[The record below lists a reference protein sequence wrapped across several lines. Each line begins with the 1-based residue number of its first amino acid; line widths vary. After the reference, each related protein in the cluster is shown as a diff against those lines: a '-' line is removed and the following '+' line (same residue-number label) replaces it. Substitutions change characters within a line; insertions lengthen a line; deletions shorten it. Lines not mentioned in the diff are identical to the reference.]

1 MIVSSKTV
9 RKTNSPGAKPSIA
22 PSNSTVVAVR
32 FIYPTCVMSQSGI
45 LSLSSKSHGY
55 SSHVIGVSTT
65 FMVTNSP
72 GESGFFVSGH
82 RTETFQRAVFLLSH
96 QFQDLYGLVNHLSHN
111 NDISFR
117 YGLIYYRRKSMQIGE
132 RARS

>member
-9 RKTNSPGAKPSIA
+9 RRTNSPGAKPSIA

-45 LSLSSKSHGY
+45 LSLSPKSHGY

-72 GESGFFVSGH
+72 GVRAINAPSISTVVSV
-82 RTETFQRAVFLLSH
+82 RFLYSITV
-96 QFQDLYGLVNHLSHN
+96 GS
-111 NDISFR
+111 
-117 YGLIYYRRKSMQIGE
+117 E
-132 RARS
+132 